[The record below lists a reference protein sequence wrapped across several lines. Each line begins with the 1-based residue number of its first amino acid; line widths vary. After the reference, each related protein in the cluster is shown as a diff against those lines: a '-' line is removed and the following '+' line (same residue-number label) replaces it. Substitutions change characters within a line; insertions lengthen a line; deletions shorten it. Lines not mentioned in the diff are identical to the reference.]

1 MLLVR
6 RIATGIVIAAALS
19 VLLFCAYL
27 LGDASDSPRLGTPT
41 TSAQYAREMKDI
53 EDVVIILL
61 GVTGLYIIV
70 FIVTADVNAR
80 ATRRQV
86 DGALKDL
93 REQLGASLTELQQL
107 KHETRAALRAEAKI
121 AGERIERLQQEARE
135 TVAAL
140 SGDIHN
146 IMPLSGEIDK
156 DLKTIHQQITHLTDT
171 RPTEQQQQELRHYE
185 GALPFLELFHSREFG
200 PQLAHIYRAFAR
212 YQASR
217 DPARARFYLNRA
229 ATLAPE
235 DFETANELGALALEE
250 GLPDYSEARK
260 HFEASLAAEPNQ
272 KRAKYG
278 LALVAMAEGDLDS
291 AQGLL
296 ESAVETGEWEV
307 SPNPRK
313 AALVHYALARVLAR
327 RARQEPAGHRA
338 AYLIRAT
345 QELQT
350 AFAHPSRQLDDML
363 SRDIEDDG
371 DLAPLAN
378 TLPYSNVIN
387 DLLLNVSVGAA

>member
-6 RIATGIVIAAALS
+6 RIVTGIVVAASLS

-27 LGDASDSPRLGTPT
+27 FGDASESPRAAPSTA
-41 TSAQYAREMKDI
+41 AQYTGHLKDI
-53 EDVVIILL
+53 ENVVIILL
-61 GVTGLYIIV
+61 GITGLYIIV

-107 KHETRAALRAEAKI
+107 KEETRSALQAGAKI
-121 AGERIERLQQEARE
+121 AEQRIERLQQDARD

-140 SGDIHN
+140 SGDIQN

-156 DLKTIHQQITHLTDT
+156 DLRTIHQQITHLTET
-171 RPTEQQQQELRHYE
+171 RPSEQQQQELRHYE

-200 PQLAHIYRAFAR
+200 PQLAHIYRALAR
-212 YQASR
+212 YQAPR

-250 GLPDYSEARK
+250 RLPDYSEARK
-260 HFEASLAAEPNQ
+260 HFEASLAAEPDQ
-272 KRAKYG
+272 QRAKYG

-296 ESAVETGEWEV
+296 ESAVETDDWEV
-307 SPNPRK
+307 SPNPRQ

-327 RARQEPAGHRA
+327 RGRQEPSGHRA
-338 AYLIRAT
+338 AYFIRST
-345 QELQT
+345 QELQA
-350 AFAHPSRQLDDML
+350 AFSHPSRQLDDML
-363 SRDIEDDG
+363 ARDIEDDG

-387 DLLLNVSVGAA
+387 DLLLNLSVGAA

>member
-6 RIATGIVIAAALS
+6 RIVTGILVAASLS
-19 VLLFCAYL
+19 VLFFCVYL
-27 LGDASDSPRLGTPT
+27 LGDASESPPAGTPKT
-41 TSAQYAREMKDI
+41 AAQYAGHLKDI
-53 EDVVIILL
+53 ENVVIILL
-61 GVTGLYIIV
+61 GITGLYIIV
-70 FIVTADVNAR
+70 FIVTADVHAR

-93 REQLGASLTELQQL
+93 REQLGASLTELQKL
-107 KHETRAALRAEAKI
+107 KEETRIALRAEANL
-121 AGERIERLQQEARE
+121 AADRLERLEQEALDRVE
-135 TVAAL
+135 AL
-140 SGDIHN
+140 SAEIRN

-156 DLKTIHQQITHLTDT
+156 DLRTIHEQVTHLAET
-171 RPTEQQQQELRHYE
+171 RPSEQQQQELQHYE
-185 GALPFLELFHSREFG
+185 GALPFLELFHSRQFG
-200 PQLAHIYRAFAR
+200 PQLAHIYRALAR

-250 GLPDYSEARK
+250 RLPDYRGARK
-260 HFEASLAAEPNQ
+260 HFEASLAAQPNQ
-272 KRAKYG
+272 QRAKYG
-278 LALVAMAEGDLDS
+278 LAVIATAEGDLDS

-296 ESAVETGEWEV
+296 DSAVETERWEA

-313 AALVHYALARVLAR
+313 AALVHYTLARVLAR
-327 RARQEPAGHRA
+327 RARQEPTGHRA
-338 AYLIRAT
+338 ALFIRAT

-363 SRDIEDDG
+363 ARDIEDDG
-371 DLAPLAN
+371 DFAPLAN